1 MRLQVTV
8 KVGQWLLVAIAALL
22 LAGGLMAIFALDAS
36 SSRAVAGERGP
47 AQSEPA
53 AVESR

>member
-8 KVGQWLLVAIAALL
+8 RVGQWLLVAIAALL

-36 SSRAVAGERGP
+36 SSRAVAGEREPVQSGP
-47 AQSEPA
+47 AA
-53 AVESR
+53 LGSR